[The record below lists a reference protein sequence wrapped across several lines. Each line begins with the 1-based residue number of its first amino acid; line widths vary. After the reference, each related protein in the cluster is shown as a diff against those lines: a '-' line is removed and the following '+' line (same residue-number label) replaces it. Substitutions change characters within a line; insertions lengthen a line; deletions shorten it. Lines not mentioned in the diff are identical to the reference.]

1 MLTGPTR
8 TGYLVWVM
16 LNPSKAGA
24 TRNDATINR
33 IDAFTARHHF
43 TRFDVVNLFSLIA
56 TDPRPLLHHPDPVG
70 EGNDEMIARVVSEPR
85 ARVGRGGPGPRGGRA
100 RGRGGGAR
108 GSPPAPRRRPGAA
121 PPAGGGAVVSRRAA
135 RGRLAP
141 PPAVLPRRAAAA
153 PGPLPG
159 SEHTMT
165 AVK

>member
-85 ARVGRGGPGPRGGRA
+85 ARVVLAWGAVAEAAALRPRAAAVTGLLA
-100 RGRGGGAR
+100 RLGVEPWILGEPPRR
-108 GSPPAPRRRPGAA
+108 GSPSTQQNCDTQTHP
-121 PPAGGGAVVSRRAA
+121 
-135 RGRLAP
+135 
-141 PPAVLPRRAAAA
+141 
-153 PGPLPG
+153 
-159 SEHTMT
+159 H
-165 AVK
+165 